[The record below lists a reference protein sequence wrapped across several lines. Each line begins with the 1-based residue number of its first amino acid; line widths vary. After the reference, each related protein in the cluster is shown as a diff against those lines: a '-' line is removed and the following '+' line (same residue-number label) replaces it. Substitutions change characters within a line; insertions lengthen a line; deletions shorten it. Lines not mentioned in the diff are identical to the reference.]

1 MMLGRIA
8 RVAAVF
14 ALALMGTGCG
24 DYFRPV
30 AFPVVPSQPNPG
42 FTHFA
47 LVLSTNGNN
56 NPGASTTIDVSGD
69 SNISQATVGLM
80 PVHAAFVEVG
90 TRVYVADRL
99 DNTVSEFAPTS
110 PTPVTTISLPPGS
123 APVFV
128 NTTEALTVYVAN
140 SGNNTVSAIST
151 IGNAVTNTLQVGN
164 NPVSLAETPNALKLY
179 ATNAGGNSLPG
190 SVSSI
195 NPMDFS
201 LNPPVVPSPAAPW
214 ISPILAVTRNDSQ
227 RVYVLDQG
235 SGFVSAINA
244 ANDAVVATAS
254 VGVGADYLTYDVI
267 LNRVYVTNP
276 VAGTLTS
283 LDASTDA
290 LTAKTISIPN
300 AIAVAAL
307 GDGTRVYV
315 SSASVSDKTVTSKV
329 TVLKSTD
336 LSVKTTVPLTS
347 VPVSPDCTEG
357 TLSDLSIAA
366 AADFSRVYV
375 ANCDAG
381 NVSIIQTSNDT
392 LALNMP
398 APLSAQPPGSNGSP
412 PPQNPVFVVAGP

>member
-1 MMLGRIA
+1 MTVGRMV
-8 RVAAVF
+8 RVAAICVLV
-14 ALALMGTGCG
+14 AIWTGCG

-42 FTHFA
+42 FSHVA
-47 LVLSTNGNN
+47 VVLTTNGTN
-56 NPGASTTIDVSGD
+56 NPGASVTIDVSGD
-69 SNISQATVGLM
+69 SNDSQATVGLM
-80 PVHAAFVEVG
+80 PVHAALVEVG
-90 TRVYVADRL
+90 TKVFVANRL
-99 DNTVSEFAPTS
+99 DDTVSSFAPTS
-110 PTPVTTISLPPGS
+110 PTPVTTISLPAGS
-123 APVFV
+123 APAFIG
-128 NTTEALTVYVAN
+128 TTEFLTAYVAN
-140 SGNNTVSAIST
+140 SGNNTVSAVST
-151 IGNAVTNTLQVGN
+151 VNNVVTNTIQVGL

-179 ATNAGGNSLPG
+179 VTNAGSGGVPG

-195 NPMDFS
+195 NPTDLS
-201 LNPPVVPSPAAPW
+201 LNPPVVASPAAPW
-214 ISPILAVTRNDSQ
+214 TSPILAVARNDSQ

-235 SGFVSAINA
+235 SGFVSAVNA
-244 ANDAVVATAS
+244 TNDAVVATAS
-254 VGVGADYLTYDVI
+254 VGIGANYLIYDVV

-283 LDASTDA
+283 LDVSTDA
-290 LTAKTISIPN
+290 LTASTVAIPN

-315 SSASVSDKTVTSKV
+315 SSATVSGKSVSSKV

-336 LSVKTTVPLTS
+336 LSVKTTVPLTA
-347 VPVSPDCTEG
+347 VPVSSACVEQ

-381 NVSIIQTSNDT
+381 NISIIQTSNDT

-412 PPQNPVFVVAGP
+412 PPQNPVFVLAGP